1 MSRHADRSRTS
12 AARQRRHHR
21 RVVNGRMIVPVEI
34 DDTAVPEA
42 LMRHKLLAADA
53 GEDREAIGRALAR
66 LIETLV
72 ATDASAHD
80 P

>member
-1 MSRHADRSRTS
+1 M
-12 AARQRRHHR
+12 
-21 RVVNGRMIVPVEI
+21 PVEI